1 MDTTKGTGLCNAFQL
16 KLLALAVMMLDHTN
30 IIFGP
35 NTVPDWLH
43 FISRFV
49 SPLFAFLV
57 VEGFFHTHD
66 RRRYAL
72 RLWGVGL
79 FVAAGNLV
87 VGQLTH
93 HLVSLISHTII
104 LTLALG
110 YSVIWAIDEGRR
122 QGGAKGGRL
131 LALAAALGIAGAL
144 LAPVE
149 GFIQVLF
156 VMLASY
162 LLHDAKGGRAK
173 LCLCLVLGSAAL
185 ACLYTPILHPSTA
198 SAVDWEMSLGLN
210 ADWAQLMAVPF
221 ILLYNGERGP
231 KGTLSKWL
239 FYLGYPA
246 HLWAFAVIGMLLGIP
261 SL

>member
-87 VGQLTH
+87 VGQLTNH
-93 HLVSLISHTII
+93 PVSLMSHTII

-144 LAPVE
+144 
-149 GFIQVLF
+149 FLF
-156 VMLASY
+156 
-162 LLHDAKGGRAK
+162 DAYRRYIA
-173 LCLCLVLGSAAL
+173 
-185 ACLYTPILHPSTA
+185 
-198 SAVDWEMSLGLN
+198 
-210 ADWAQLMAVPF
+210 
-221 ILLYNGERGP
+221 
-231 KGTLSKWL
+231 
-239 FYLGYPA
+239 
-246 HLWAFAVIGMLLGIP
+246 
-261 SL
+261 